1 MDSTNKAVFDKE
13 DPDKINNLKVLVN
26 RSLRGHADQRQVLS
40 QVFNRLEAIK
50 QTMTWLR
57 SERERLIGD
66 VNEKNKH
73 GG

>member
-1 MDSTNKAVFDKE
+1 MDSTNKVFNRE
-13 DPDKINNLKVLVN
+13 DPDKLNSPTLLVN
-26 RSLRGHADQRQVLS
+26 RSLKGHADQRQVLS

>member
-1 MDSTNKAVFDKE
+1 MDSTNKVFNRE
-13 DPDKINNLKVLVN
+13 DPDKLDNLKLLVN
-26 RSLRGHADQRQVLS
+26 RSLKGRADQRQVLS

>member
-1 MDSTNKAVFDKE
+1 M
-13 DPDKINNLKVLVN
+13 
-26 RSLRGHADQRQVLS
+26 S